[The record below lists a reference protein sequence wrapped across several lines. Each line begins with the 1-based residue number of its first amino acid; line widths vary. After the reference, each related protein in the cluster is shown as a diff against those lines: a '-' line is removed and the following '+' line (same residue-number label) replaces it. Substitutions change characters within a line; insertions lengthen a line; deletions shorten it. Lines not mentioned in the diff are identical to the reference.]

1 MMWFQGKI
9 LHNLK
14 GSMEMPLVEE
24 RYAEALIE
32 ITEANISTDK
42 VLSDFDAVINLLDS
56 TGELGDYLGNPQ
68 IQLDMK
74 KKLLSD
80 MFDGRIDESLFK
92 LLLLLTDKART
103 KHIRGIS
110 DEYKRL
116 ADEKRNV
123 LKLEIISAAQLDE
136 LQVEKICEKY
146 AATYKK
152 GKVSAVLQI
161 DKSLIGGIKVQIGDR
176 VEDYSVKTRF
186 DSLRSL
192 LIQD

>member
-1 MMWFQGKI
+1 
-9 LHNLK
+9 
-14 GSMEMPLVEE
+14 MPLVEE